1 MSRSWIKRES
11 EYIAH
16 YPVFTLRRDIC
27 VSPRTGSDIS
37 AYVLETRDWVVVLPI
52 TPEGD
57 VVFVR
62 QYRFAS
68 EEITLEIPGGLS
80 DESDGSMADAARR
93 ELREETGYDSSQII
107 LLGTCRPNPA
117 ILNNTCHLFAALG
130 AVRRHDQCLDAGEDI
145 QVERIPLEKIPGMI
159 LNGTINH
166 SLVLNAFH
174 FLDLQRRHHR
184 IQIG

>member
-1 MSRSWIKRES
+1 MIRSWVKRES

-27 VSPRTGSDIS
+27 VSPRTGVDIP
-37 AYVLETRDWVVVLPI
+37 AYVLETRDWVVVVPI
-52 TPEGD
+52 TPEGE
-57 VVFVR
+57 VIFVR

-68 EEITLEIPGGLS
+68 EEITWEIPGGLS
-80 DESDGSMADAARR
+80 DASDASMTAAALR
-93 ELREETGYDSSQII
+93 ELREETGYDSNQII

-117 ILNNTCHLFAALG
+117 ILNNTCYLFAALNV
-130 AVRRHDQCLDAGEDI
+130 VRRHDQHLDAGEDI
-145 QVERIPLEKIPGMI
+145 QVERIPLDRISDLI

-174 FLDLQRRHHR
+174 LLDLQRRNHR